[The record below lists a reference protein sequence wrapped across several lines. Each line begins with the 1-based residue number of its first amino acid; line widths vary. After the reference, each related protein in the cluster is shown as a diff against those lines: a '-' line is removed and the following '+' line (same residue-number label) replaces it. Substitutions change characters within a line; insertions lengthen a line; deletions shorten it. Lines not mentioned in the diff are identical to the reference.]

1 MKLKLTILMT
11 VLMATAIFGQIKTTK
26 IAPKTDKFDS
36 TPYDSTQ
43 NYLRKDVYKYL
54 GQDLY
59 VIGKPEG
66 IFRES
71 GYENFVTNYSIDSYR
86 NKSVVYKSN
95 NYFNSTYDELAGKYF
110 KVIQVIKHPR
120 VDDNEVLYGSKF
132 FLKLVGK
139 ENKDTVYFEYES
151 KYEHNYPFIIVGFFE
166 KQKKAFVGKQFIFQ
180 DFVLKG
186 SPNIKTGENISIVT
200 GQIWKCIDLTVEER
214 YYNLSL
220 LIENPLGEKTTI
232 SYDHVFDSLDKG
244 RVFSKNGAENYIK
257 RFGKEN
263 FNTILQ
269 AKVKVGMTTEMCKLS
284 WGRPKSINETIT
296 SGNKTEQWVYKD
308 NYLYF
313 DNGILTAIQ

>member
-1 MKLKLTILMT
+1 MLMMVLT
-11 VLMATAIFGQIKTTK
+11 ATAIFGQIKTTK
-26 IAPKTDKFDS
+26 VASKTDKVDI
-36 TPYDSTQ
+36 TRYDSTQ

-59 VIGKPEG
+59 VIGKADG
-66 IFRES
+66 IFREY
-71 GYENFVTNYSIDSYR
+71 GYENFVTDYTIDSYR

-95 NYFNSTYDELAGKYF
+95 DYFNSTYNELAGKYF

-120 VDDNEVLYGSKF
+120 ANENEVLYGSKF
-132 FLKLVGK
+132 FFKLVEK

-151 KYEHNYPFIIVGFFE
+151 KYEHEYPFIIVGFFE
-166 KQKKAFVGKQFIFQ
+166 KQKKVIVGEQFIFQ

-186 SPNIKTGENISIVT
+186 SPNIKTGEDISIVT
-200 GQIWKCIDLTVEER
+200 GQIWKCTDLTVEER

-232 SYDHVFDSLDKG
+232 SYNHVFDSLNKG
-244 RVFSKNGAENYIK
+244 RVFSKDGAENYIK

-269 AKVKVGMTTEMCKLS
+269 AKLKIGMTAEMCKLS

>member
-1 MKLKLTILMT
+1 MLMMVLT
-11 VLMATAIFGQIKTTK
+11 VTAIFGQIKTTK
-26 IAPKTDKFDS
+26 VASKTEKVDI

-59 VIGKPEG
+59 VIGKADG
-66 IFRES
+66 IFREY
-71 GYENFVTNYSIDSYR
+71 GYENFVTDYITDSYR

-95 NYFNSTYDELAGKYF
+95 DNFNSTYNELAGKYF

-120 VDDNEVLYGSKF
+120 ANENEVLYGSKF
-132 FLKLVGK
+132 FLKLVEK

-151 KYEHNYPFIIVGFFE
+151 KYEHEYPFIIVGFFE
-166 KQKKAFVGKQFIFQ
+166 KQKKVIVGEQFIFQ

-186 SPNIKTGENISIVT
+186 SPNIKTGEDISIVT
-200 GQIWKCIDLTVEER
+200 GQIWKCTDLTVEER

-220 LIENPLGEKTTI
+220 LIENQLGEKTTI
-232 SYDHVFDSLDKG
+232 SYNHVFDSLNKG
-244 RVFSKNGAENYIK
+244 RVFSKDGATNYIK

-269 AKVKVGMTTEMCKLS
+269 AKVNIGMTAEMCKLS

-296 SGNKTEQWVYKD
+296 SGNKTEQWVYSDK
-308 NYLYF
+308 YLYF